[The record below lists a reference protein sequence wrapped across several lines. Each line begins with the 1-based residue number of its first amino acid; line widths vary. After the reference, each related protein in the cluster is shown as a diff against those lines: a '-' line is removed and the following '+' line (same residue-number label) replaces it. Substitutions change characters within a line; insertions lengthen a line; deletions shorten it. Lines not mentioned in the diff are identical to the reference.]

1 MYNKFKLA
9 SLFILFTCSIN
20 AQISGR
26 VWGESDGKKEPLP
39 GAQVKLLGSQQGAIT
54 NQKGD
59 FNLPNPIH
67 YPDTLVFQFT
77 GFRVDTLILSQNEEV
92 RLEVTLYSNLLLQ
105 EVVAESRQKSSGILR
120 LEPLHIEQLNEGEL
134 RKAACCNISESF
146 ETNASVDVNFTD
158 AVSGARRIQMMG
170 LDGVYTQLQLENIPF
185 LRGLSS
191 SFGLSS
197 IPGTWVESIQ
207 ITKGTGSVV
216 NGYESMAGLIN
227 FELKKAETSE
237 TFYLNAYGNRFGRA
251 ELNLH
256 SGQFIGKKKNWSS
269 ATFIHGSGVFMEVDN
284 NKDGFR
290 DNPLSQTLSGLN
302 RWSYEGKKFE
312 MKFML
317 SGHYDQKYGGQLGF
331 NPRNPGNKFGADIL
345 NRDLEAFLKT
355 GFFLQKRKFG
365 SIGLIYKGK
374 IYEQNARFGLQS
386 YTGKEKRFYFNGIYS
401 DILGNTNN
409 DIKAGVSLVYANFKE
424 QFNSLNMSRTE
435 IVPGAFAE
443 YTYTGQKFT
452 SVIGMR
458 GDYHNLFGFQASPRV
473 HLKWRAAEYTDIR
486 FTGGRGWRVP
496 NYVADNVSMLA
507 SNRIWLY
514 NAQLAPEIS
523 WNIGGSI
530 VQGFKLFGRTAGFTL
545 DYYHTRFTDQ
555 LIMDL
560 EDPYTIEFYNMS
572 GTSYSNTVQ
581 VEFNYEP
588 FREFELKLI
597 YKLTDV
603 KANFGGMFQQRMMV
617 PVHRGLANF
626 AYRTR
631 NKRWEFDL
639 TGSVMGMMRL
649 NPVPQAYA
657 EDFPGE
663 SPVFFILNAQI
674 THVYKKWDFYL
685 GGENLTNYIQ
695 RNAIVGAENPF
706 GGYFD
711 ATRVYAPVAGAN
723 VYLGLRYKIE
733 RKCKTELLKN

>member
-1 MYNKFKLA
+1 MHIKYCLTGLFVLFA
-9 SLFILFTCSIN
+9 SMLS
-20 AQISGR
+20 AQITGR
-26 VWGESDGKKEPLP
+26 ILGESDGKKEPLP
-39 GAQVKLLGSQQGAIT
+39 GAQVKFLGSQKGAIT
-54 NQKGD
+54 DSKGN
-59 FNLPNPIH
+59 FTLPSPKR
-67 YPDTLVFQFT
+67 YPDTLIFQFT
-77 GFRVDTLILSQNEEV
+77 GFRSDTLVLAAPEDI
-92 RLEVTLYSNLLLQ
+92 RLEVTLYSNLLLR
-105 EVVAESRQKSSGILR
+105 EVVAEARQKSSGILR
-120 LEPLHIEQLNEGEL
+120 LEPLHIEHLNEGEL

-227 FELKKAETSE
+227 FELKKSETAET
-237 TFYLNAYGNRFGRA
+237 FFLNAYGNRFGRA

-269 ATFIHGSGVFMEVDN
+269 ATFLHGSGIFMEVDN

-290 DNPLSQTLSGLN
+290 DTPLSQTFSGLN

-312 MKFML
+312 MKFIL
-317 SGHYDQKYGGQLGF
+317 SGHYDQKYGGELGYS
-331 NPRNPGNKFGADIL
+331 PRVADGKFGADIL

-355 GFFLQKRKFG
+355 GFFLEKRKFG
-365 SIGLIYKGK
+365 SLGLIYKGK
-374 IYEQNARFGLQS
+374 IYQQNARFGNHS
-386 YTGKEKRFYFNGIYS
+386 YTGQEKRFYFNGIYS
-401 DILGNTNN
+401 DIIGNTNN
-409 DIKAGVSLVYANFKE
+409 NIKAGVSFVYADFNE
-424 QFNSLNMSRTE
+424 QFNLLQMERAE
-435 IVPGAFAE
+435 IVPGAFTE
-443 YTYTGQKFT
+443 YTYTGVRFT
-452 SVIGMR
+452 SVLGVR

-473 HLKWRAAEYTDIR
+473 HLKWKVADHTDVR

-507 SNRIWLY
+507 TNRIWLN

-530 VQGFKLFGRTAGFTL
+530 VQGFKLFGRTAGLTV

-560 EDPYTIEFYNMS
+560 EDPYTIEFYNMEGS
-572 GTSYSNTVQ
+572 SYSNTLQ
-581 VEFNYEP
+581 VEVNYEP
-588 FREFELKLI
+588 FRQFEMKLI

-649 NPVPQAYA
+649 NPVPEAYS
-657 EDFPGE
+657 EDFPNQ

-674 THVYKKWDFYL
+674 THVYKNWDFYL

-711 ATRVYAPVAGAN
+711 ATRVFAPVAGAN
-723 VYLGLRYKIE
+723 VYVGLRYKIE
-733 RKCKTELLKN
+733 RKCKTENSNK